1 MSIFRK
7 LSWFFKEEKKHY
19 LLGVFAL
26 VVVAIVQLVP
36 PKVIGIIIDKIAAD
50 EINLQE
56 IFAWIGLLLL
66 AAIAQYVFRFIW
78 RTNIWGSAA
87 RLERSLRRQLFHHF
101 TQMDH
106 LFYQKYRTG
115 DLMAHATNDLSAIQ
129 NVAGAGILTF
139 ADSMITG
146 GMTLIA
152 MMIFVDW
159 RLTLIA
165 LIPLPLLAVAS
176 RVLGSKLHDAFRDS
190 QEAFSS
196 INDKA
201 QESITG
207 MKVLKTFGQEQE
219 DIAELQVVIAQREEQ
234 LDEQARSVQV
244 NGSNENYLNFIVASE
259 SFTDLV
265 SRIDVVSK
273 MVSANKEL
281 VEQQIADQKAVEDKK
296 SKTEE
301 NLSKIN
307 AMAMEL
313 EQLKG
318 DLQVKKIEQESAI
331 AALAAEK
338 ATAESDRQMFL
349 AQKEEAD
356 QRAAA
361 EAAAIAAAEAAAA
374 TVAATV
380 AQASSEESST
390 AASSV
395 DIASSTV
402 ASSESAAPAQTVAAA
417 PVVESAPVVSAPAAA
432 APVVSAPVVS
442 APVVTAPTLSA
453 PTGDVVSIAAKY
465 IGVPYV
471 WGGKTP
477 SGFDCSGFTSYVFR
491 EAYGIE
497 IGGYTVPQENSGTQI
512 AVSSAQA
519 GDLIFWGS
527 RGATYHVAIYVGGG
541 QYIHAP
547 APGQTVTYS
556 SYNLSGASFAV
567 RVAR

>member
-1 MSIFRK
+1 MKKK
-7 LSWFFKEEKKHY
+7 L
-19 LLGVFAL
+19 
-26 VVVAIVQLVP
+26 VAIALAGTILATSIVTPFTAQ
-36 PKVIGIIIDKIAAD
+36 AD
-50 EINLQE
+50 EILTKIQQQE
-56 IFAWIGLLLL
+56 TKISELDSKQST
-66 AAIAQYVFRFIW
+66 AAE
-78 RTNIWGSAA
+78 N
-87 RLERSLRRQLFHHF
+87 
-101 TQMDH
+101 
-106 LFYQKYRTG
+106 
-115 DLMAHATNDLSAIQ
+115 LSAIT
-129 NVAGAGILTF
+129 AE
-139 ADSMITG
+139 
-146 GMTLIA
+146 
-152 MMIFVDW
+152 VDAAEK
-159 RLTLIA
+159 RAET
-165 LIPLPLLAVAS
+165 LLANRVKTQDEIVA
-176 RVLGSKLHDAFRDS
+176 L
-190 QEAFSS
+190 
-196 INDKA
+196 
-201 QESITG
+201 
-207 MKVLKTFGQEQE
+207 QE

>member
-1 MSIFRK
+1 MKKK
-7 LSWFFKEEKKHY
+7 L
-19 LLGVFAL
+19 
-26 VVVAIVQLVP
+26 VAIALAGTILATSIVTPFTAQ
-36 PKVIGIIIDKIAAD
+36 AD
-50 EINLQE
+50 EILTKIQQQE
-56 IFAWIGLLLL
+56 TKISELDSKQSTAEEI
-66 AAIAQYVFRFIW
+66 
-78 RTNIWGSAA
+78 
-87 RLERSLRRQLFHHF
+87 
-101 TQMDH
+101 
-106 LFYQKYRTG
+106 
-115 DLMAHATNDLSAIQ
+115 LSAIT
-129 NVAGAGILTF
+129 AE
-139 ADSMITG
+139 
-146 GMTLIA
+146 
-152 MMIFVDW
+152 VDAAEQ
-159 RLTLIA
+159 RAET
-165 LIPLPLLAVAS
+165 LLANRVKTQDEIVA
-176 RVLGSKLHDAFRDS
+176 L
-190 QEAFSS
+190 
-196 INDKA
+196 
-201 QESITG
+201 
-207 MKVLKTFGQEQE
+207 QE

>member
-1 MSIFRK
+1 MKKK
-7 LSWFFKEEKKHY
+7 L
-19 LLGVFAL
+19 
-26 VVVAIVQLVP
+26 VAIALAGTILATSIVTPFTAQ
-36 PKVIGIIIDKIAAD
+36 AD
-50 EINLQE
+50 EILTKIQQQE
-56 IFAWIGLLLL
+56 TKISELDSKQSTAEE
-66 AAIAQYVFRFIW
+66 
-78 RTNIWGSAA
+78 N
-87 RLERSLRRQLFHHF
+87 
-101 TQMDH
+101 
-106 LFYQKYRTG
+106 
-115 DLMAHATNDLSAIQ
+115 LSAIT
-129 NVAGAGILTF
+129 AE
-139 ADSMITG
+139 
-146 GMTLIA
+146 
-152 MMIFVDW
+152 VDAAEK
-159 RLTLIA
+159 RAET
-165 LIPLPLLAVAS
+165 LLAN
-176 RVLGSKLHDAFRDS
+176 RV
-190 QEAFSS
+190 
-196 INDKA
+196 
-201 QESITG
+201 
-207 MKVLKTFGQEQE
+207 KTQDEIATLQE
-219 DIAELQVVIAQREEQ
+219 DIAALQVVIAQREEQ

>member
-1 MSIFRK
+1 MKKK
-7 LSWFFKEEKKHY
+7 L
-19 LLGVFAL
+19 
-26 VVVAIVQLVP
+26 VAIALAGTILATSIVTPFTAQ
-36 PKVIGIIIDKIAAD
+36 AD
-50 EINLQE
+50 EILTKIQQQE
-56 IFAWIGLLLL
+56 TKISELDSKQNTAEE
-66 AAIAQYVFRFIW
+66 
-78 RTNIWGSAA
+78 N
-87 RLERSLRRQLFHHF
+87 
-101 TQMDH
+101 
-106 LFYQKYRTG
+106 
-115 DLMAHATNDLSAIQ
+115 LSAIT
-129 NVAGAGILTF
+129 AE
-139 ADSMITG
+139 
-146 GMTLIA
+146 
-152 MMIFVDW
+152 VDAAEK
-159 RLTLIA
+159 RAET
-165 LIPLPLLAVAS
+165 LLANRVKTQDEIVA
-176 RVLGSKLHDAFRDS
+176 L
-190 QEAFSS
+190 
-196 INDKA
+196 
-201 QESITG
+201 
-207 MKVLKTFGQEQE
+207 QE

>member
-1 MSIFRK
+1 MKKK
-7 LSWFFKEEKKHY
+7 L
-19 LLGVFAL
+19 
-26 VVVAIVQLVP
+26 VAIALAGTILATSIVTPFTAQ
-36 PKVIGIIIDKIAAD
+36 AD
-50 EINLQE
+50 EILTKIQQQE
-56 IFAWIGLLLL
+56 TKISELDSKQSTVEETLSVITAEVDAAEKRAETLL
-66 AAIAQYVFRFIW
+66 ANRVKTQDEIA
-78 RTNIWGSAA
+78 
-87 RLERSLRRQLFHHF
+87 
-101 TQMDH
+101 
-106 LFYQKYRTG
+106 
-115 DLMAHATNDLSAIQ
+115 
-129 NVAGAGILTF
+129 
-139 ADSMITG
+139 
-146 GMTLIA
+146 TL
-152 MMIFVDW
+152 
-159 RLTLIA
+159 
-165 LIPLPLLAVAS
+165 
-176 RVLGSKLHDAFRDS
+176 
-190 QEAFSS
+190 
-196 INDKA
+196 
-201 QESITG
+201 
-207 MKVLKTFGQEQE
+207 QE

-356 QRAAA
+356 QRDAA

>member
-1 MSIFRK
+1 MKKK
-7 LSWFFKEEKKHY
+7 L
-19 LLGVFAL
+19 
-26 VVVAIVQLVP
+26 VAIALAGTILATSIVTPFTAQ
-36 PKVIGIIIDKIAAD
+36 AD
-50 EINLQE
+50 EILTKIQQQE
-56 IFAWIGLLLL
+56 TKISELDSKQSTIEETLSVITAEVDAAEKRAETLL
-66 AAIAQYVFRFIW
+66 ANRVKTQDEIA
-78 RTNIWGSAA
+78 
-87 RLERSLRRQLFHHF
+87 
-101 TQMDH
+101 
-106 LFYQKYRTG
+106 
-115 DLMAHATNDLSAIQ
+115 
-129 NVAGAGILTF
+129 
-139 ADSMITG
+139 
-146 GMTLIA
+146 
-152 MMIFVDW
+152 
-159 RLTLIA
+159 A
-165 LIPLPLLAVAS
+165 L
-176 RVLGSKLHDAFRDS
+176 
-190 QEAFSS
+190 
-196 INDKA
+196 
-201 QESITG
+201 
-207 MKVLKTFGQEQE
+207 QE

-417 PVVESAPVVSAPAAA
+417 PVVSAPAAA

>member
-1 MSIFRK
+1 MKKK
-7 LSWFFKEEKKHY
+7 L
-19 LLGVFAL
+19 
-26 VVVAIVQLVP
+26 VAIALAGTILATSIVTPFTAQ
-36 PKVIGIIIDKIAAD
+36 AD
-50 EINLQE
+50 EILTKIQQQE
-56 IFAWIGLLLL
+56 TKISELDSKQSTIEETLSVITAEVDAAEKRAETLL
-66 AAIAQYVFRFIW
+66 ANRVKTQDEIA
-78 RTNIWGSAA
+78 
-87 RLERSLRRQLFHHF
+87 
-101 TQMDH
+101 
-106 LFYQKYRTG
+106 
-115 DLMAHATNDLSAIQ
+115 
-129 NVAGAGILTF
+129 
-139 ADSMITG
+139 
-146 GMTLIA
+146 TL
-152 MMIFVDW
+152 
-159 RLTLIA
+159 
-165 LIPLPLLAVAS
+165 
-176 RVLGSKLHDAFRDS
+176 
-190 QEAFSS
+190 
-196 INDKA
+196 
-201 QESITG
+201 
-207 MKVLKTFGQEQE
+207 QE

-281 VEQQIADQKAVEDKK
+281 VEQQIADQKTVEDKK

>member
-1 MSIFRK
+1 VEELDLKKK
-7 LSWFFKEEKKHY
+7 L
-19 LLGVFAL
+19 
-26 VVVAIVQLVP
+26 VAIALAGTILATSIVTPFTAQ
-36 PKVIGIIIDKIAAD
+36 AD
-50 EINLQE
+50 EILTKIQQQE
-56 IFAWIGLLLL
+56 TKISELDSKQSTIEETLSVITAEVDAAEKRAETLL
-66 AAIAQYVFRFIW
+66 ANRVKTQDEIA
-78 RTNIWGSAA
+78 
-87 RLERSLRRQLFHHF
+87 
-101 TQMDH
+101 
-106 LFYQKYRTG
+106 
-115 DLMAHATNDLSAIQ
+115 
-129 NVAGAGILTF
+129 
-139 ADSMITG
+139 
-146 GMTLIA
+146 
-152 MMIFVDW
+152 
-159 RLTLIA
+159 A
-165 LIPLPLLAVAS
+165 L
-176 RVLGSKLHDAFRDS
+176 
-190 QEAFSS
+190 
-196 INDKA
+196 
-201 QESITG
+201 
-207 MKVLKTFGQEQE
+207 QE

-417 PVVESAPVVSAPAAA
+417 PVVSAPAAA

>member
-1 MSIFRK
+1 MKKK
-7 LSWFFKEEKKHY
+7 L
-19 LLGVFAL
+19 
-26 VVVAIVQLVP
+26 VAIALAGTILATSIVTPFTAQ
-36 PKVIGIIIDKIAAD
+36 AD
-50 EINLQE
+50 EILTKFQQQE
-56 IFAWIGLLLL
+56 TKISELDSKQSTAEE
-66 AAIAQYVFRFIW
+66 
-78 RTNIWGSAA
+78 N
-87 RLERSLRRQLFHHF
+87 
-101 TQMDH
+101 
-106 LFYQKYRTG
+106 
-115 DLMAHATNDLSAIQ
+115 LSAIT
-129 NVAGAGILTF
+129 AE
-139 ADSMITG
+139 
-146 GMTLIA
+146 
-152 MMIFVDW
+152 VDAAEK
-159 RLTLIA
+159 RAET
-165 LIPLPLLAVAS
+165 LLANRVKTQDEIVA
-176 RVLGSKLHDAFRDS
+176 L
-190 QEAFSS
+190 
-196 INDKA
+196 
-201 QESITG
+201 
-207 MKVLKTFGQEQE
+207 QE

>member
-1 MSIFRK
+1 MEELDLKKK
-7 LSWFFKEEKKHY
+7 L
-19 LLGVFAL
+19 
-26 VVVAIVQLVP
+26 VAIALAGTILATSIVSPFTAQ
-36 PKVIGIIIDKIAAD
+36 AD
-50 EINLQE
+50 EILTKIQQQE
-56 IFAWIGLLLL
+56 TKISELDSKQSTAEE
-66 AAIAQYVFRFIW
+66 
-78 RTNIWGSAA
+78 N
-87 RLERSLRRQLFHHF
+87 
-101 TQMDH
+101 
-106 LFYQKYRTG
+106 
-115 DLMAHATNDLSAIQ
+115 LSAIT
-129 NVAGAGILTF
+129 AE
-139 ADSMITG
+139 
-146 GMTLIA
+146 
-152 MMIFVDW
+152 VDAAEK
-159 RLTLIA
+159 RAET
-165 LIPLPLLAVAS
+165 LLANRVKTQDEIVA
-176 RVLGSKLHDAFRDS
+176 L
-190 QEAFSS
+190 
-196 INDKA
+196 
-201 QESITG
+201 
-207 MKVLKTFGQEQE
+207 QE

-338 ATAESDRQMFL
+338 ATAESDRQIFL

>member
-1 MSIFRK
+1 MKKK
-7 LSWFFKEEKKHY
+7 L
-19 LLGVFAL
+19 
-26 VVVAIVQLVP
+26 VAIALAGTILATSIVTPFTAQ
-36 PKVIGIIIDKIAAD
+36 AD
-50 EINLQE
+50 EILTKIQQQE
-56 IFAWIGLLLL
+56 TKISELDSKQSTAEE
-66 AAIAQYVFRFIW
+66 
-78 RTNIWGSAA
+78 N
-87 RLERSLRRQLFHHF
+87 
-101 TQMDH
+101 
-106 LFYQKYRTG
+106 
-115 DLMAHATNDLSAIQ
+115 LSAIT
-129 NVAGAGILTF
+129 AE
-139 ADSMITG
+139 
-146 GMTLIA
+146 
-152 MMIFVDW
+152 VDAAEK
-159 RLTLIA
+159 RAET
-165 LIPLPLLAVAS
+165 LLAN
-176 RVLGSKLHDAFRDS
+176 RV
-190 QEAFSS
+190 
-196 INDKA
+196 
-201 QESITG
+201 
-207 MKVLKTFGQEQE
+207 KTQDEIAALQE

-281 VEQQIADQKAVEDKK
+281 VEQQVADQKAVEDKK
-296 SKTEE
+296 NKTEE
-301 NLSKIN
+301 NLNEIN

>member
-1 MSIFRK
+1 MKKK
-7 LSWFFKEEKKHY
+7 L
-19 LLGVFAL
+19 
-26 VVVAIVQLVP
+26 VAIALAGTILATSIVTPFTAQ
-36 PKVIGIIIDKIAAD
+36 AD
-50 EINLQE
+50 EILTKIQQQE
-56 IFAWIGLLLL
+56 TKISELDSKQSTAEE
-66 AAIAQYVFRFIW
+66 
-78 RTNIWGSAA
+78 N
-87 RLERSLRRQLFHHF
+87 
-101 TQMDH
+101 
-106 LFYQKYRTG
+106 
-115 DLMAHATNDLSAIQ
+115 LSAITAE
-129 NVAGAGILTF
+129 VDAAEKR
-139 ADSMITG
+139 ADT
-146 GMTLIA
+146 
-152 MMIFVDW
+152 
-159 RLTLIA
+159 
-165 LIPLPLLAVAS
+165 LLANRVKTQDEIVA
-176 RVLGSKLHDAFRDS
+176 L
-190 QEAFSS
+190 
-196 INDKA
+196 
-201 QESITG
+201 
-207 MKVLKTFGQEQE
+207 QE

-497 IGGYTVPQENSGTQI
+497 IGGYTVPQDNSGTQI

>member
-1 MSIFRK
+1 MKKK
-7 LSWFFKEEKKHY
+7 L
-19 LLGVFAL
+19 
-26 VVVAIVQLVP
+26 VAIALAGTILATSIVTPFTAQ
-36 PKVIGIIIDKIAAD
+36 AD
-50 EINLQE
+50 EILTKIQQQE
-56 IFAWIGLLLL
+56 TKISELDSKQSAIEETLSVITAEVDAAEKRAETLL
-66 AAIAQYVFRFIW
+66 ANRVKTQDEIA
-78 RTNIWGSAA
+78 
-87 RLERSLRRQLFHHF
+87 
-101 TQMDH
+101 
-106 LFYQKYRTG
+106 
-115 DLMAHATNDLSAIQ
+115 
-129 NVAGAGILTF
+129 
-139 ADSMITG
+139 
-146 GMTLIA
+146 TL
-152 MMIFVDW
+152 
-159 RLTLIA
+159 
-165 LIPLPLLAVAS
+165 
-176 RVLGSKLHDAFRDS
+176 
-190 QEAFSS
+190 
-196 INDKA
+196 
-201 QESITG
+201 
-207 MKVLKTFGQEQE
+207 QE

>member
-1 MSIFRK
+1 MKKK
-7 LSWFFKEEKKHY
+7 L
-19 LLGVFAL
+19 
-26 VVVAIVQLVP
+26 VAIALAGTILATSIVTPFTAQ
-36 PKVIGIIIDKIAAD
+36 AD
-50 EINLQE
+50 EILTKIQQQE
-56 IFAWIGLLLL
+56 TKISDLDSKQNT
-66 AAIAQYVFRFIW
+66 AAE
-78 RTNIWGSAA
+78 N
-87 RLERSLRRQLFHHF
+87 
-101 TQMDH
+101 
-106 LFYQKYRTG
+106 
-115 DLMAHATNDLSAIQ
+115 LSAIT
-129 NVAGAGILTF
+129 AE
-139 ADSMITG
+139 
-146 GMTLIA
+146 
-152 MMIFVDW
+152 VDAAEQ
-159 RLTLIA
+159 RAET
-165 LIPLPLLAVAS
+165 LLANRVKTQDEIVA
-176 RVLGSKLHDAFRDS
+176 L
-190 QEAFSS
+190 
-196 INDKA
+196 
-201 QESITG
+201 
-207 MKVLKTFGQEQE
+207 QE

-281 VEQQIADQKAVEDKK
+281 VEQQVADQKAVEDKK
-296 SKTEE
+296 NKTED
-301 NLSKIN
+301 NLNEIN

-318 DLQVKKIEQESAI
+318 DLQVKRIEQESAV

-338 ATAESDRQMFL
+338 ATAESDREMFL

-361 EAAAIAAAEAAAA
+361 EAASIAAAEAAAA

-380 AQASSEESST
+380 AQASSEESSS

-417 PVVESAPVVSAPAAA
+417 PVVESAPVVSAPAA
-432 APVVSAPVVS
+432 PVVSAPVVA
-442 APVVTAPTLSA
+442 APVVTAPVLSA
-453 PTGDVVSIAAKY
+453 PTGDVVSIAAQY

-491 EAYGIE
+491 QAYGIE

-512 AVSSAQA
+512 AVSAAQA

>member
-1 MSIFRK
+1 MDSKQSTIEET
-7 LSWFFKEEKKHY
+7 LSVITAEVDAAEKRAET
-19 LLGVFAL
+19 LLANRVKT
-26 VVVAIVQLVP
+26 Q
-36 PKVIGIIIDKIAAD
+36 D
-50 EINLQE
+50 EI
-56 IFAWIGLLLL
+56 
-66 AAIAQYVFRFIW
+66 
-78 RTNIWGSAA
+78 
-87 RLERSLRRQLFHHF
+87 
-101 TQMDH
+101 
-106 LFYQKYRTG
+106 
-115 DLMAHATNDLSAIQ
+115 ATL
-129 NVAGAGILTF
+129 
-139 ADSMITG
+139 
-146 GMTLIA
+146 
-152 MMIFVDW
+152 
-159 RLTLIA
+159 
-165 LIPLPLLAVAS
+165 
-176 RVLGSKLHDAFRDS
+176 
-190 QEAFSS
+190 
-196 INDKA
+196 
-201 QESITG
+201 
-207 MKVLKTFGQEQE
+207 QE

>member
-1 MSIFRK
+1 MKKK
-7 LSWFFKEEKKHY
+7 L
-19 LLGVFAL
+19 
-26 VVVAIVQLVP
+26 VAIALAGTILATSIVTPFTAQ
-36 PKVIGIIIDKIAAD
+36 AD
-50 EINLQE
+50 EILTKIQQQE
-56 IFAWIGLLLL
+56 TKISELDSKQSTAEE
-66 AAIAQYVFRFIW
+66 
-78 RTNIWGSAA
+78 N
-87 RLERSLRRQLFHHF
+87 
-101 TQMDH
+101 
-106 LFYQKYRTG
+106 
-115 DLMAHATNDLSAIQ
+115 LSAIT
-129 NVAGAGILTF
+129 AE
-139 ADSMITG
+139 
-146 GMTLIA
+146 
-152 MMIFVDW
+152 VDAAEK
-159 RLTLIA
+159 RAET
-165 LIPLPLLAVAS
+165 LLANRVKTQDEIVA
-176 RVLGSKLHDAFRDS
+176 L
-190 QEAFSS
+190 
-196 INDKA
+196 
-201 QESITG
+201 
-207 MKVLKTFGQEQE
+207 QE

-402 ASSESAAPAQTVAAA
+402 ASSEAAAPAQTVAAA

-527 RGATYHVAIYVGGG
+527 SGATYHVAIYVGGG

>member
-1 MSIFRK
+1 MEELDLKKK
-7 LSWFFKEEKKHY
+7 L
-19 LLGVFAL
+19 
-26 VVVAIVQLVP
+26 VAIALAGTILATSIVTPFTAQ
-36 PKVIGIIIDKIAAD
+36 AD
-50 EINLQE
+50 EILTKIQQQE
-56 IFAWIGLLLL
+56 TKISELDSKQSTIEETLSVITAEVDAAEKRAETLL
-66 AAIAQYVFRFIW
+66 ANRVKTQDEIA
-78 RTNIWGSAA
+78 
-87 RLERSLRRQLFHHF
+87 
-101 TQMDH
+101 
-106 LFYQKYRTG
+106 
-115 DLMAHATNDLSAIQ
+115 
-129 NVAGAGILTF
+129 
-139 ADSMITG
+139 
-146 GMTLIA
+146 
-152 MMIFVDW
+152 
-159 RLTLIA
+159 A
-165 LIPLPLLAVAS
+165 L
-176 RVLGSKLHDAFRDS
+176 
-190 QEAFSS
+190 
-196 INDKA
+196 
-201 QESITG
+201 
-207 MKVLKTFGQEQE
+207 QE

>member
-1 MSIFRK
+1 LKKK
-7 LSWFFKEEKKHY
+7 L
-19 LLGVFAL
+19 
-26 VVVAIVQLVP
+26 VAIALAGTILATSIVTPFTAQ
-36 PKVIGIIIDKIAAD
+36 AD
-50 EINLQE
+50 EILTKIQQQE
-56 IFAWIGLLLL
+56 TKISELDSKQSTAEE
-66 AAIAQYVFRFIW
+66 
-78 RTNIWGSAA
+78 N
-87 RLERSLRRQLFHHF
+87 
-101 TQMDH
+101 
-106 LFYQKYRTG
+106 
-115 DLMAHATNDLSAIQ
+115 LSAITAE
-129 NVAGAGILTF
+129 VDAAEKR
-139 ADSMITG
+139 ADT
-146 GMTLIA
+146 
-152 MMIFVDW
+152 
-159 RLTLIA
+159 
-165 LIPLPLLAVAS
+165 LLANRVKTQDEIVA
-176 RVLGSKLHDAFRDS
+176 L
-190 QEAFSS
+190 
-196 INDKA
+196 
-201 QESITG
+201 
-207 MKVLKTFGQEQE
+207 QE

>member
-1 MSIFRK
+1 MKKK
-7 LSWFFKEEKKHY
+7 L
-19 LLGVFAL
+19 
-26 VVVAIVQLVP
+26 VAIALAGTILATSIVTPFTAQ
-36 PKVIGIIIDKIAAD
+36 AD
-50 EINLQE
+50 EILTKIQQQE
-56 IFAWIGLLLL
+56 TKISELDSKQSTVEETLSVITAEVDAAEKRAETLL
-66 AAIAQYVFRFIW
+66 A
-78 RTNIWGSAA
+78 N
-87 RLERSLRRQLFHHF
+87 
-101 TQMDH
+101 
-106 LFYQKYRTG
+106 
-115 DLMAHATNDLSAIQ
+115 
-129 NVAGAGILTF
+129 
-139 ADSMITG
+139 
-146 GMTLIA
+146 
-152 MMIFVDW
+152 
-159 RLTLIA
+159 
-165 LIPLPLLAVAS
+165 
-176 RVLGSKLHDAFRDS
+176 RV
-190 QEAFSS
+190 
-196 INDKA
+196 KA
-201 QESITG
+201 QDEIAA
-207 MKVLKTFGQEQE
+207 LQE

-361 EAAAIAAAEAAAA
+361 EAAAIAAAAA

>member
-1 MSIFRK
+1 MKKK
-7 LSWFFKEEKKHY
+7 L
-19 LLGVFAL
+19 
-26 VVVAIVQLVP
+26 VAIALAGTILATSIVTPFTAQ
-36 PKVIGIIIDKIAAD
+36 AD
-50 EINLQE
+50 EILTKIQQQE
-56 IFAWIGLLLL
+56 TKISELDSKQSTAEE
-66 AAIAQYVFRFIW
+66 
-78 RTNIWGSAA
+78 N
-87 RLERSLRRQLFHHF
+87 
-101 TQMDH
+101 
-106 LFYQKYRTG
+106 
-115 DLMAHATNDLSAIQ
+115 LSAITAE
-129 NVAGAGILTF
+129 VDAAEKR
-139 ADSMITG
+139 ADT
-146 GMTLIA
+146 
-152 MMIFVDW
+152 
-159 RLTLIA
+159 
-165 LIPLPLLAVAS
+165 LLANRVKTQDEIVA
-176 RVLGSKLHDAFRDS
+176 L
-190 QEAFSS
+190 
-196 INDKA
+196 
-201 QESITG
+201 
-207 MKVLKTFGQEQE
+207 QE

-281 VEQQIADQKAVEDKK
+281 VEQQVADQKAVEDKK
-296 SKTEE
+296 NKTED
-301 NLSKIN
+301 NLNEIN

-318 DLQVKKIEQESAI
+318 DLQVKRIEQESAV

-338 ATAESDRQMFL
+338 ATAESDREMFL

-361 EAAAIAAAEAAAA
+361 EAASIAAAEAAAA
-374 TVAATV
+374 TLAATV

-417 PVVESAPVVSAPAAA
+417 PVVESAPVVSAPAA
-432 APVVSAPVVS
+432 PVVSAPVVA
-442 APVVTAPTLSA
+442 APVVTAPVLSA
-453 PTGDVVSIAAKY
+453 PTGDVVSIAAQY

-491 EAYGIE
+491 QAYGIE

-512 AVSSAQA
+512 AVSAAQA

>member
-1 MSIFRK
+1 MKKK
-7 LSWFFKEEKKHY
+7 L
-19 LLGVFAL
+19 
-26 VVVAIVQLVP
+26 VAIALAGTILATSIVTPFTAQ
-36 PKVIGIIIDKIAAD
+36 AD
-50 EINLQE
+50 EILTKIQQQE
-56 IFAWIGLLLL
+56 TKISELDSKQSTAEE
-66 AAIAQYVFRFIW
+66 
-78 RTNIWGSAA
+78 N
-87 RLERSLRRQLFHHF
+87 
-101 TQMDH
+101 
-106 LFYQKYRTG
+106 
-115 DLMAHATNDLSAIQ
+115 LSAIT
-129 NVAGAGILTF
+129 AE
-139 ADSMITG
+139 
-146 GMTLIA
+146 
-152 MMIFVDW
+152 VDAAEK
-159 RLTLIA
+159 RAET
-165 LIPLPLLAVAS
+165 LLAN
-176 RVLGSKLHDAFRDS
+176 RV
-190 QEAFSS
+190 
-196 INDKA
+196 
-201 QESITG
+201 
-207 MKVLKTFGQEQE
+207 KTQDEIATLQE

-417 PVVESAPVVSAPAAA
+417 PVVSAPAAA

>member
-1 MSIFRK
+1 MKKK
-7 LSWFFKEEKKHY
+7 L
-19 LLGVFAL
+19 
-26 VVVAIVQLVP
+26 VAIALAGTILATSIVTPFTAQ
-36 PKVIGIIIDKIAAD
+36 AD
-50 EINLQE
+50 EILTKIQQQE
-56 IFAWIGLLLL
+56 TKISELDSKQSTVEETLSVITAEVDAAEKRAETLL
-66 AAIAQYVFRFIW
+66 ANRVKTQDEIA
-78 RTNIWGSAA
+78 
-87 RLERSLRRQLFHHF
+87 
-101 TQMDH
+101 
-106 LFYQKYRTG
+106 
-115 DLMAHATNDLSAIQ
+115 
-129 NVAGAGILTF
+129 
-139 ADSMITG
+139 
-146 GMTLIA
+146 TL
-152 MMIFVDW
+152 
-159 RLTLIA
+159 
-165 LIPLPLLAVAS
+165 
-176 RVLGSKLHDAFRDS
+176 
-190 QEAFSS
+190 
-196 INDKA
+196 
-201 QESITG
+201 
-207 MKVLKTFGQEQE
+207 QE

-361 EAAAIAAAEAAAA
+361 EAAAIAAAEATAA

>member
-1 MSIFRK
+1 MKKK
-7 LSWFFKEEKKHY
+7 L
-19 LLGVFAL
+19 
-26 VVVAIVQLVP
+26 VAIALAGTILATSIVTPFTAQ
-36 PKVIGIIIDKIAAD
+36 AD
-50 EINLQE
+50 EILTKIQQQE
-56 IFAWIGLLLL
+56 TKISELHSKQSTVEETLSVITAEVDAAEKRAETLL
-66 AAIAQYVFRFIW
+66 ANRVKTQDEIA
-78 RTNIWGSAA
+78 
-87 RLERSLRRQLFHHF
+87 
-101 TQMDH
+101 
-106 LFYQKYRTG
+106 
-115 DLMAHATNDLSAIQ
+115 
-129 NVAGAGILTF
+129 
-139 ADSMITG
+139 
-146 GMTLIA
+146 
-152 MMIFVDW
+152 
-159 RLTLIA
+159 A
-165 LIPLPLLAVAS
+165 L
-176 RVLGSKLHDAFRDS
+176 
-190 QEAFSS
+190 
-196 INDKA
+196 
-201 QESITG
+201 
-207 MKVLKTFGQEQE
+207 QE

>member
-1 MSIFRK
+1 MKKK
-7 LSWFFKEEKKHY
+7 L
-19 LLGVFAL
+19 
-26 VVVAIVQLVP
+26 VAIALAGTILATSIVTPFTAQ
-36 PKVIGIIIDKIAAD
+36 AD
-50 EINLQE
+50 EILTKIQQQE
-56 IFAWIGLLLL
+56 TKISELDSKQSTVEGTLSVITAEVDAAEKRAETLL
-66 AAIAQYVFRFIW
+66 ANRVKTQDEIA
-78 RTNIWGSAA
+78 
-87 RLERSLRRQLFHHF
+87 
-101 TQMDH
+101 
-106 LFYQKYRTG
+106 
-115 DLMAHATNDLSAIQ
+115 
-129 NVAGAGILTF
+129 
-139 ADSMITG
+139 
-146 GMTLIA
+146 TL
-152 MMIFVDW
+152 
-159 RLTLIA
+159 
-165 LIPLPLLAVAS
+165 
-176 RVLGSKLHDAFRDS
+176 
-190 QEAFSS
+190 
-196 INDKA
+196 
-201 QESITG
+201 
-207 MKVLKTFGQEQE
+207 QE

-395 DIASSTV
+395 DIASITV

>member
-1 MSIFRK
+1 MKKK
-7 LSWFFKEEKKHY
+7 L
-19 LLGVFAL
+19 
-26 VVVAIVQLVP
+26 VAIALASTILATSIVTPFTAQ
-36 PKVIGIIIDKIAAD
+36 AD
-50 EINLQE
+50 EILTKIQQQE
-56 IFAWIGLLLL
+56 TKISELDSKQSTAEE
-66 AAIAQYVFRFIW
+66 
-78 RTNIWGSAA
+78 N
-87 RLERSLRRQLFHHF
+87 
-101 TQMDH
+101 
-106 LFYQKYRTG
+106 
-115 DLMAHATNDLSAIQ
+115 LSAIT
-129 NVAGAGILTF
+129 AE
-139 ADSMITG
+139 
-146 GMTLIA
+146 
-152 MMIFVDW
+152 VDAAEK
-159 RLTLIA
+159 RAET
-165 LIPLPLLAVAS
+165 LLANRVKTQDEIVA
-176 RVLGSKLHDAFRDS
+176 L
-190 QEAFSS
+190 
-196 INDKA
+196 
-201 QESITG
+201 
-207 MKVLKTFGQEQE
+207 QE

-281 VEQQIADQKAVEDKK
+281 VEQQIADQKTVEDKK

>member
-1 MSIFRK
+1 MKKK
-7 LSWFFKEEKKHY
+7 L
-19 LLGVFAL
+19 
-26 VVVAIVQLVP
+26 VAIALAGTILATSIVTPFTAQ
-36 PKVIGIIIDKIAAD
+36 AD
-50 EINLQE
+50 EILTKIQQQE
-56 IFAWIGLLLL
+56 TKISDLDSKQNT
-66 AAIAQYVFRFIW
+66 AAE
-78 RTNIWGSAA
+78 N
-87 RLERSLRRQLFHHF
+87 
-101 TQMDH
+101 
-106 LFYQKYRTG
+106 
-115 DLMAHATNDLSAIQ
+115 LSAIT
-129 NVAGAGILTF
+129 AE
-139 ADSMITG
+139 
-146 GMTLIA
+146 
-152 MMIFVDW
+152 VDAAEQ
-159 RLTLIA
+159 RAET
-165 LIPLPLLAVAS
+165 LLANRVKTQDEIVA
-176 RVLGSKLHDAFRDS
+176 L
-190 QEAFSS
+190 
-196 INDKA
+196 
-201 QESITG
+201 
-207 MKVLKTFGQEQE
+207 QE

-402 ASSESAAPAQTVAAA
+402 ASSEAAAPAQTVAAA

>member
-1 MSIFRK
+1 VEELDLKKK
-7 LSWFFKEEKKHY
+7 L
-19 LLGVFAL
+19 
-26 VVVAIVQLVP
+26 VAIALAGTILATSIVTPFTAQ
-36 PKVIGIIIDKIAAD
+36 AD
-50 EINLQE
+50 EILTKIQQQE
-56 IFAWIGLLLL
+56 TKISELDSKQSTVEETLSVITAEVDAAEKRAETLL
-66 AAIAQYVFRFIW
+66 ANRVKTQDEIA
-78 RTNIWGSAA
+78 
-87 RLERSLRRQLFHHF
+87 
-101 TQMDH
+101 
-106 LFYQKYRTG
+106 
-115 DLMAHATNDLSAIQ
+115 
-129 NVAGAGILTF
+129 
-139 ADSMITG
+139 
-146 GMTLIA
+146 TL
-152 MMIFVDW
+152 
-159 RLTLIA
+159 
-165 LIPLPLLAVAS
+165 
-176 RVLGSKLHDAFRDS
+176 
-190 QEAFSS
+190 
-196 INDKA
+196 
-201 QESITG
+201 
-207 MKVLKTFGQEQE
+207 QE

>member
-1 MSIFRK
+1 MEELDLKKK
-7 LSWFFKEEKKHY
+7 L
-19 LLGVFAL
+19 
-26 VVVAIVQLVP
+26 VAIALASTILATSIVTPFTAQ
-36 PKVIGIIIDKIAAD
+36 AD
-50 EINLQE
+50 EILTKIQQQE
-56 IFAWIGLLLL
+56 TKISELDSKQSTAEE
-66 AAIAQYVFRFIW
+66 
-78 RTNIWGSAA
+78 N
-87 RLERSLRRQLFHHF
+87 
-101 TQMDH
+101 
-106 LFYQKYRTG
+106 
-115 DLMAHATNDLSAIQ
+115 LSAIT
-129 NVAGAGILTF
+129 AE
-139 ADSMITG
+139 
-146 GMTLIA
+146 
-152 MMIFVDW
+152 VDAAEK
-159 RLTLIA
+159 RAET
-165 LIPLPLLAVAS
+165 LLANRVKTQDEIVA
-176 RVLGSKLHDAFRDS
+176 L
-190 QEAFSS
+190 
-196 INDKA
+196 
-201 QESITG
+201 
-207 MKVLKTFGQEQE
+207 QE

>member
-1 MSIFRK
+1 MKKK
-7 LSWFFKEEKKHY
+7 L
-19 LLGVFAL
+19 
-26 VVVAIVQLVP
+26 VAIALAGTILATSIVTPFTAQ
-36 PKVIGIIIDKIAAD
+36 AD
-50 EINLQE
+50 EILTKIQQQE
-56 IFAWIGLLLL
+56 TKISELDSKQSTAEE
-66 AAIAQYVFRFIW
+66 
-78 RTNIWGSAA
+78 N
-87 RLERSLRRQLFHHF
+87 
-101 TQMDH
+101 
-106 LFYQKYRTG
+106 
-115 DLMAHATNDLSAIQ
+115 LSAIT
-129 NVAGAGILTF
+129 AE
-139 ADSMITG
+139 
-146 GMTLIA
+146 
-152 MMIFVDW
+152 VDAAEQ
-159 RLTLIA
+159 RAET
-165 LIPLPLLAVAS
+165 LLANRVKTQDEIVA
-176 RVLGSKLHDAFRDS
+176 L
-190 QEAFSS
+190 
-196 INDKA
+196 
-201 QESITG
+201 
-207 MKVLKTFGQEQE
+207 QE

-417 PVVESAPVVSAPAAA
+417 PVVESAPVVSAPT

>member
-1 MSIFRK
+1 MKKK
-7 LSWFFKEEKKHY
+7 L
-19 LLGVFAL
+19 
-26 VVVAIVQLVP
+26 VAIALAGTILATSIVTPFTAQ
-36 PKVIGIIIDKIAAD
+36 AD
-50 EINLQE
+50 EILTKIQQQE
-56 IFAWIGLLLL
+56 TKISDLDSKQNT
-66 AAIAQYVFRFIW
+66 AAE
-78 RTNIWGSAA
+78 N
-87 RLERSLRRQLFHHF
+87 
-101 TQMDH
+101 
-106 LFYQKYRTG
+106 
-115 DLMAHATNDLSAIQ
+115 LSAIT
-129 NVAGAGILTF
+129 AE
-139 ADSMITG
+139 
-146 GMTLIA
+146 
-152 MMIFVDW
+152 VDAAEQ
-159 RLTLIA
+159 RAET
-165 LIPLPLLAVAS
+165 LLANRVKTQDEIVA
-176 RVLGSKLHDAFRDS
+176 L
-190 QEAFSS
+190 
-196 INDKA
+196 
-201 QESITG
+201 
-207 MKVLKTFGQEQE
+207 QE

-281 VEQQIADQKAVEDKK
+281 VEQQVADQKAVEDKK
-296 SKTEE
+296 NKTED
-301 NLSKIN
+301 NLNEIN

-318 DLQVKKIEQESAI
+318 DLQVKRIEQESAV

-338 ATAESDRQMFL
+338 ATAESDREMFL

-361 EAAAIAAAEAAAA
+361 EAASIAAAEAAAA

-417 PVVESAPVVSAPAAA
+417 PVVESAPVVSAPAAPA
-432 APVVSAPVVS
+432 VSAPVVA
-442 APVVTAPTLSA
+442 APVVTAPVLSA
-453 PTGDVVSIAAKY
+453 PTGDVVSIAAQY

-491 EAYGIE
+491 QAYGIE

-512 AVSSAQA
+512 AVSAAQA

>member
-1 MSIFRK
+1 MDSK
-7 LSWFFKEEKKHY
+7 QSTVEETLSVITAEVDAAEKRAET
-19 LLGVFAL
+19 LLANRVKT
-26 VVVAIVQLVP
+26 Q
-36 PKVIGIIIDKIAAD
+36 D
-50 EINLQE
+50 EI
-56 IFAWIGLLLL
+56 
-66 AAIAQYVFRFIW
+66 
-78 RTNIWGSAA
+78 
-87 RLERSLRRQLFHHF
+87 
-101 TQMDH
+101 
-106 LFYQKYRTG
+106 
-115 DLMAHATNDLSAIQ
+115 ATL
-129 NVAGAGILTF
+129 
-139 ADSMITG
+139 
-146 GMTLIA
+146 
-152 MMIFVDW
+152 
-159 RLTLIA
+159 
-165 LIPLPLLAVAS
+165 
-176 RVLGSKLHDAFRDS
+176 
-190 QEAFSS
+190 
-196 INDKA
+196 
-201 QESITG
+201 
-207 MKVLKTFGQEQE
+207 QE

>member
-1 MSIFRK
+1 MKKK
-7 LSWFFKEEKKHY
+7 L
-19 LLGVFAL
+19 
-26 VVVAIVQLVP
+26 VAIALAGTILATSIVTPFTAQ
-36 PKVIGIIIDKIAAD
+36 AD
-50 EINLQE
+50 EILTKIQQQE
-56 IFAWIGLLLL
+56 TKISELDSKQSTVEETLSVITAEVDAAEKRAETLL
-66 AAIAQYVFRFIW
+66 ANRVKTQDEIA
-78 RTNIWGSAA
+78 
-87 RLERSLRRQLFHHF
+87 
-101 TQMDH
+101 
-106 LFYQKYRTG
+106 
-115 DLMAHATNDLSAIQ
+115 
-129 NVAGAGILTF
+129 
-139 ADSMITG
+139 
-146 GMTLIA
+146 
-152 MMIFVDW
+152 
-159 RLTLIA
+159 A
-165 LIPLPLLAVAS
+165 L
-176 RVLGSKLHDAFRDS
+176 
-190 QEAFSS
+190 
-196 INDKA
+196 
-201 QESITG
+201 
-207 MKVLKTFGQEQE
+207 QE

>member
-1 MSIFRK
+1 MKKK
-7 LSWFFKEEKKHY
+7 L
-19 LLGVFAL
+19 
-26 VVVAIVQLVP
+26 VAIALAGTILATSIVTPFTAQ
-36 PKVIGIIIDKIAAD
+36 AD
-50 EINLQE
+50 EILTKIQQQE
-56 IFAWIGLLLL
+56 TKISELDSKQSTIEETLSVITAEVDAAEKRAETLL
-66 AAIAQYVFRFIW
+66 ANRVKTQDEIA
-78 RTNIWGSAA
+78 
-87 RLERSLRRQLFHHF
+87 
-101 TQMDH
+101 
-106 LFYQKYRTG
+106 
-115 DLMAHATNDLSAIQ
+115 
-129 NVAGAGILTF
+129 
-139 ADSMITG
+139 
-146 GMTLIA
+146 
-152 MMIFVDW
+152 
-159 RLTLIA
+159 A
-165 LIPLPLLAVAS
+165 L
-176 RVLGSKLHDAFRDS
+176 
-190 QEAFSS
+190 
-196 INDKA
+196 
-201 QESITG
+201 
-207 MKVLKTFGQEQE
+207 QE

-417 PVVESAPVVSAPAAA
+417 PVVESAPVVSAPAVA
-432 APVVSAPVVS
+432 APVVS

>member
-1 MSIFRK
+1 MKKK
-7 LSWFFKEEKKHY
+7 L
-19 LLGVFAL
+19 
-26 VVVAIVQLVP
+26 VAIALAGTILATSIVTPFTAQ
-36 PKVIGIIIDKIAAD
+36 AD
-50 EINLQE
+50 EILTKIQQQE
-56 IFAWIGLLLL
+56 TKISELDSKQSTAEE
-66 AAIAQYVFRFIW
+66 
-78 RTNIWGSAA
+78 N
-87 RLERSLRRQLFHHF
+87 
-101 TQMDH
+101 
-106 LFYQKYRTG
+106 
-115 DLMAHATNDLSAIQ
+115 LSAITAE
-129 NVAGAGILTF
+129 VDAAEKR
-139 ADSMITG
+139 AE
-146 GMTLIA
+146 TL
-152 MMIFVDW
+152 
-159 RLTLIA
+159 L
-165 LIPLPLLAVAS
+165 AS
-176 RVLGSKLHDAFRDS
+176 RV
-190 QEAFSS
+190 
-196 INDKA
+196 
-201 QESITG
+201 
-207 MKVLKTFGQEQE
+207 KTQDEIVALQE

-417 PVVESAPVVSAPAAA
+417 PVVSAPAAA

-442 APVVTAPTLSA
+442 APVVAAPTLSA

>member
-1 MSIFRK
+1 MKKK
-7 LSWFFKEEKKHY
+7 L
-19 LLGVFAL
+19 
-26 VVVAIVQLVP
+26 VAIALAGTILATSIVTPFTAQ
-36 PKVIGIIIDKIAAD
+36 AD
-50 EINLQE
+50 EILTKIQQQE
-56 IFAWIGLLLL
+56 TKISELDSKQSTAEE
-66 AAIAQYVFRFIW
+66 
-78 RTNIWGSAA
+78 N
-87 RLERSLRRQLFHHF
+87 
-101 TQMDH
+101 
-106 LFYQKYRTG
+106 
-115 DLMAHATNDLSAIQ
+115 LSAIT
-129 NVAGAGILTF
+129 AE
-139 ADSMITG
+139 
-146 GMTLIA
+146 
-152 MMIFVDW
+152 VDAAEK
-159 RLTLIA
+159 RAET
-165 LIPLPLLAVAS
+165 LLAN
-176 RVLGSKLHDAFRDS
+176 RV
-190 QEAFSS
+190 
-196 INDKA
+196 
-201 QESITG
+201 
-207 MKVLKTFGQEQE
+207 KTQDEIATLQE

-301 NLSKIN
+301 NLNEIN

>member
-1 MSIFRK
+1 MKKK
-7 LSWFFKEEKKHY
+7 L
-19 LLGVFAL
+19 
-26 VVVAIVQLVP
+26 VAIALAGTILATSIVTPFTAQ
-36 PKVIGIIIDKIAAD
+36 AD
-50 EINLQE
+50 EILTKIQQQE
-56 IFAWIGLLLL
+56 TKISELDSKQSTAEE
-66 AAIAQYVFRFIW
+66 
-78 RTNIWGSAA
+78 N
-87 RLERSLRRQLFHHF
+87 
-101 TQMDH
+101 
-106 LFYQKYRTG
+106 
-115 DLMAHATNDLSAIQ
+115 LSAITAE
-129 NVAGAGILTF
+129 VDAAEKR
-139 ADSMITG
+139 ADT
-146 GMTLIA
+146 
-152 MMIFVDW
+152 
-159 RLTLIA
+159 
-165 LIPLPLLAVAS
+165 LLANRVKTQDEIVA
-176 RVLGSKLHDAFRDS
+176 L
-190 QEAFSS
+190 
-196 INDKA
+196 
-201 QESITG
+201 
-207 MKVLKTFGQEQE
+207 QE

-402 ASSESAAPAQTVAAA
+402 ASSESAAPAQTAAAA

>member
-1 MSIFRK
+1 MKKK
-7 LSWFFKEEKKHY
+7 L
-19 LLGVFAL
+19 
-26 VVVAIVQLVP
+26 VAIALAGTILATSIVTPFTAQ
-36 PKVIGIIIDKIAAD
+36 AD
-50 EINLQE
+50 EILTKIQQQE
-56 IFAWIGLLLL
+56 TKISELDSKQSTVEGTLSVITAEVDAAEKRAETLL
-66 AAIAQYVFRFIW
+66 ANRVKTQDEIA
-78 RTNIWGSAA
+78 
-87 RLERSLRRQLFHHF
+87 
-101 TQMDH
+101 
-106 LFYQKYRTG
+106 
-115 DLMAHATNDLSAIQ
+115 
-129 NVAGAGILTF
+129 
-139 ADSMITG
+139 
-146 GMTLIA
+146 TL
-152 MMIFVDW
+152 
-159 RLTLIA
+159 
-165 LIPLPLLAVAS
+165 
-176 RVLGSKLHDAFRDS
+176 
-190 QEAFSS
+190 
-196 INDKA
+196 
-201 QESITG
+201 
-207 MKVLKTFGQEQE
+207 QE